1 MKVQDLDPLES
12 VNFDFKNRVFKIN
25 EIDIKNCTDVDIS
38 FHNRTWSVNIGVGAC
53 FDTNGEWKKRT
64 ATN

>member
-1 MKVQDLDPLES
+1 MKVQDLEPLES
-12 VNFDFKNRVFKIN
+12 INFDFKNKIFRIN
-25 EIDIKNCTDVDIS
+25 GVDVKNCTDVDIS
-38 FHNRTWSVNIGVGAC
+38 FHNGTWSVNVGVGAC